1 MPCVVYSGSVTI
13 TGTCFLVCD
22 EDGQYWECDQST
34 LSWILDGAG
43 IEMGN
48 ATYPY
53 KGAFPLVVCGWDVEM
68 NPSVHSIVA
77 GSPADVEL
85 RKLLSRLEESHMLA
99 HIEDAAAS
107 NPKYL
112 AFVVER
118 AEAKQRVASA
128 RSALA
133 EAEYILRNPPH
144 PAEDEGD
151 AERRFLSRGDDAREA
166 AFDANRPQWDEGDR
180 D

>member
-1 MPCVVYSGSVTI
+1 MKTSTHTVSVPVSEFVSPFVRGEWDSNVPNGTPMPCVVYSGSVTI

-118 AEAKQRVASA
+118 AEAKQRVAAA
-128 RSALA
+128 R
-133 EAEYILRNPPH
+133 
-144 PAEDEGD
+144 
-151 AERRFLSRGDDAREA
+151 
-166 AFDANRPQWDEGDR
+166 
-180 D
+180 